1 MLVGLLKKKS
11 WPTDPNFEDHS
22 IENTHIIFGLT
33 WKKHDPRELSL
44 LKKKTSIL
52 KFILCKN
59 PNWLEPSRRLSSVCN

>member
-11 WPTDPNFEDHS
+11 WPTDPNYEDHS
-22 IENTHIIFGLT
+22 IENTHNIFGLT

-44 LKKKTSIL
+44 LKKKPSIL